1 MRKMKERYEEARAA
15 LVKSQ
20 EKMKRQ
26 TDRNSK
32 EAEKYRVGILWLA
45 CYNSEIK
52 LENRSG
58 KNNKISR
65 RM

>member
-32 EAEKYRVGILWLA
+32 EAEKYRVGDKIL
-45 CYNSEIK
+45 
-52 LENRSG
+52 
-58 KNNKISR
+58 KIFQWS
-65 RM
+65 